1 MHFVRKKPSMPA
13 FRKCRCE
20 ITSPSAP
27 RGALEF
33 GHGDGAIVIRMMSA
47 ASASRAEQARRLIC
61 LTDLTSLNDSDD
73 AASVRALS
81 VLACTAPVKPA
92 AVCIWPRWIPVA
104 LAALQDTGIPVCAVA
119 NFPGGAAA
127 PDIAAAETAAAVA
140 AGATEVDV
148 VFPYRAM
155 LAGDSRVGLAVV
167 RGCREACGEHALLK
181 VILETGQLE
190 SPDNMRRA
198 AEIAIEG
205 GAHFLKTSTGKTQ
218 PAATPEAADILLEVI
233 AAAARRG
240 RSIGF
245 KAAGGIRTIDDA
257 WVYLTLFERRFGE
270 GSASAR
276 SFRIGASGLFRE
288 LMTAA
293 GA

>member
-1 MHFVRKKPSMPA
+1 
-13 FRKCRCE
+13 
-20 ITSPSAP
+20 
-27 RGALEF
+27 
-33 GHGDGAIVIRMMSA
+33 MSA